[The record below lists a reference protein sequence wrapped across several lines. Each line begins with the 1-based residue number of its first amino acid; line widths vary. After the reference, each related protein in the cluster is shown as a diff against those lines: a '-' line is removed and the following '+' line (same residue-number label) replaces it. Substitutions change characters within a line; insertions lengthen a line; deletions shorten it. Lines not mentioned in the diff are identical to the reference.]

1 MITLL
6 CYTVLLS
13 PAWADT
19 IQLTFRAAGP
29 VSVLDLVTETTQLVD
44 NFEAT
49 VWFDTDNPSVILPEE
64 NDVTEGLRD
73 PRIESPFT
81 ETMLAFNTLNGL
93 ISAGGSTQV
102 GAGGLSLTWAEE
114 WQGVPPLD
122 PQLRY
127 GYQFSFSAFGDGA
140 PEDGQSLVDW
150 LIGKPAILFERGR
163 LLDHLTTTQL
173 GGYQYGAVGE
183 IVSAQVPEPA
193 TGLLMLAGLVV
204 LRFRRRNPLAPAHS
218 SEVQN

>member
-1 MITLL
+1 MPKIMIMLLCCTLL
-6 CYTVLLS
+6 AS
-13 PAWADT
+13 PAWADP
-19 IQLTFRAAGP
+19 IQLTFRASEP
-29 VSVLDLVTETTQLVD
+29 VSVFDLVTETTQLVD
-44 NFEAT
+44 NFEVT
-49 VWFDTDNPSVILPEE
+49 FWFDTDKPSVILPEE

-93 ISAGGSTQV
+93 VSAGGSTQI

-140 PEDGQSLVDW
+140 PEDGQALVDW

-173 GGYQYGAVGE
+173 GGYQYGTVGK
-183 IVSAQVPEPA
+183 IVSAQVSEPTA
-193 TGLLMLAGLVV
+193 GLLISMGLVMV
-204 LRFRRRNPLAPAHS
+204 LARKRN
-218 SEVQN
+218 